1 MKRAYIFLLILL
13 SIILTGCNK
22 DNESNKVDSIL
33 LGTWVEGPDSPYY
46 TIEERFVY
54 VFYENGECTEY
65 VINEK
70 YGRVNRYELYYKLNT
85 KNMVL
90 TLSDKKSGNT
100 FFRIIKFSDNNTTL
114 ILYDGFFE
122 GDGYNENNLPID
134 DEYFKDIDFIFHK
147 GVYPIN

>member
-54 VFYENGECTEY
+54 AFYENGECTEY

-90 TLSDKKSGNT
+90 TMSDKKSGNT
-100 FFRIIKFSDNNTTL
+100 DFRVIKFSDNNKTL
-114 ILYDGFFE
+114 IFYDGFSE
-122 GDGYNENNLPID
+122 GKGYNENNLPVD
-134 DEYFKDIDFIFHK
+134 DEYFKEIDFIFHK
-147 GVYPIN
+147 GEYPIN